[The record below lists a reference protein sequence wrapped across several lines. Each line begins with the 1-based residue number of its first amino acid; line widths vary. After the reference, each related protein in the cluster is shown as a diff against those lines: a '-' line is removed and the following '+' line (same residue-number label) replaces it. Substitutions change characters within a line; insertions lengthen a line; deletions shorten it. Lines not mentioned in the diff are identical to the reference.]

1 MEKKVIY
8 RDRQE
13 ITVDD
18 LNNAQDFSDIAQQH
32 IVMDAITG
40 ERQFVGLV
48 VTKKSATEIE
58 ISSGRLWEG
67 ATGCVY
73 ELAQPLVQSL
83 FNMLPLSDEKWLAV
97 TVFGVTKDEHI
108 QPRDFLIDTQTG
120 QTQPEAVAVERHRVV
135 TTHIASG
142 LESPTPQKP
151 EPPTGY
157 TLIAHVR
164 LTPSGIEEIILNE
177 KGVLPRLDRV
187 AAQVWDIQRWRAQI
201 SPRVDTLTTDVAGLQ
216 AALRGSGQQQQYRE
230 LAAALA
236 RLQEQM
242 SLPDGHGNFS
252 ADYFYNDSESD
263 IERAEYHAR
272 TDRGLRMP
280 WEALSDKALR
290 FANPYEKAV
299 KAHTGVI
306 LPAYRDV
313 VRLETSNHTG
323 SIPIASY
330 QYQTIEYTEGL
341 MTHTRT
347 SYGKETRYI
356 SANGLQDTYA
366 YDSNTNIYTDPDG
379 KKWQLR
385 GIEYYT
391 PTAHPMAGSRGYL
404 VEVTEETYQEPYVY
418 TTEKTRQINGAQIAQ
433 TFLNAQNGYMTGI
446 GLWFAKFDRSA
457 PITVLITETT
467 LGQPDLSRVVGVGNI
482 DTAQFDS
489 ATSDVVARFI
499 DPVYLQ
505 GGKRYAI
512 VLITAGDHEVHIVS
526 GAEYAQ
532 GTLFE
537 AIDGVYFQGDNTRDL
552 RMKLYFAHFDSARTV
567 VNLEPLELAGGITHI
582 DLKVQGVIPDG
593 CELHYEYQINGRWI
607 AIAEGTAENLVN
619 LPPLLPVRMVFI
631 GTSDLMPCIGI
642 ASQIRVSRPAKAFC
656 HFSTQRT
663 LTDAKDV
670 IEVQVL
676 AVGFDAALHTLDL
689 YLHIDGNR
697 VIPASTTDKQESD
710 GIRRITR
717 FELAA
722 PTDTYS
728 IELKGTTS
736 TARECF
742 HVAQRIDLGL

>member
-1 MEKKVIY
+1 MEKQVIY

-18 LNNAQDFSDIAQQH
+18 LNNAQTFADDAQRHIIA
-32 IVMDAITG
+32 DAITG

-58 ISSGRLWEG
+58 VSAGRLWEG

-242 SLPDGHGNFS
+242 SLPDGYGNFS

-263 IERAEYHAR
+263 IEHAEYHAR

-299 KAHTGVI
+299 KAHNGVI

-313 VRLETSNHTG
+313 VRLETNNHTG

-341 MTHTRT
+341 MTHART
-347 SYGKETRYI
+347 TYGTETVYVMGNALVDR
-356 SANGLQDTYA
+356 YA
-366 YDSNTNIYTDPDG
+366 YDAATNIYTDANG
-379 KKWQLR
+379 KKWQVK
-385 GIEYYT
+385 GTPYYR
-391 PTAHPMAGSRGYL
+391 PTAHPVGGDRVIL
-404 VEVTEETYQEPYVY
+404 IEVIEETYEEPYVY
-418 TTEKTRQINGAQIAQ
+418 AAEKTHQINGAQIAQ
-433 TFLNAQNGYMTGI
+433 TFLNAQNGYMTGV

-457 PITVLITETT
+457 PITVLITETA

-482 DTAQFDS
+482 DATQFDS
-489 ATSDVVARFI
+489 ATSDVVARFV
-499 DPVYLQ
+499 DPIYLQ

-607 AIAEGTAENLVN
+607 AIAEGTAENLAN

-631 GTSDLMPCIGI
+631 GTSDLMPCIGTT
-642 ASQIRVSRPAKAFC
+642 SQIRVSRPAKAFH

-663 LTDAKDV
+663 LADAKDL

-676 AVGFDAALHTLDL
+676 ATGFNDAIHALEL
-689 YLHIDGNR
+689 YLLIDGNR
-697 VIPASTTDKQESD
+697 VIPASITDKQEPD
-710 GIRRITR
+710 GMRRIAR
-717 FELAA
+717 FELVA